1 MSELGKQTLNQ
12 RYCYKINSDFI
23 KRNKD
28 DVKITDIRGA
38 IKNRLIVGIGDSTGT
53 RMIREILGSK
63 YSEEYID
70 NIKVQIKFKTRLFRK
85 DDANKTALKKD
96 IKRLNDELL
105 RASLQDCLCNVVFK
119 SDKDYDRYSTNGF
132 KLNGKRYVLLLGTPG
147 GIKLNTVLFVRED
160 VHEEISRRINNG
172 ADFSIPMLPSK
183 LMAYK
188 ALTFSS
194 SVPVTFT
201 PNILVVED
209 VEVAFNDTVTYIK
222 FPDDKIAPT
231 VELIEDYEVV
241 NNACDGC
248 GLIMPHLM
256 EVWGKQDL
264 GLSYTPSGVVVRNS
278 WMKGV
283 LTAFDFRAYAEYRDD
298 MRGKRVKDVWG
309 KEWDL
314 KDVDII
320 MNRSM
325 FKLSK
330 HYKSLEHYLENCKE
344 NGYGF
349 SVTKFVHNHIEN
361 ERMLNYQYIQCLDL
375 SDADI
380 NNLLEND
387 IKNIKEIIGDNYVK
401 TILFGKG
408 KDLTEKNVW
417 FGGTKDDVH
426 IKALMINPKAIE
438 DDFVKDKVKRAI
450 QKRVDLLKTGKINVR
465 GNYQIAI
472 GEPIIQLE
480 SAFGLEPKG
489 ILKSKEFYIEYWR
502 SRGVERV
509 GAFRSP
515 MSCKQNAKVMNV
527 SNKEESVRWYSG
539 ISNMIIFNAWDT
551 TMSAMNGEDFDGD
564 INFTTSN
571 PIITDGIFDDLPTI
585 FCEGKSSS
593 KMANPKAEDFA
604 KAIRDGFG
612 NKVGSV
618 TNFGSS
624 CYDKL
629 SLFEV
634 GTKEYEEIDYRIMCI
649 QYLQQECIDSAKNGL
664 PPRPIPSFWNNGMC
678 EELNIWED
686 KEEGILKNLTDEEFE
701 FIEFNR
707 RILTEK
713 KPYYFRYIYQ
723 ESDRQYRDFV
733 EAMEDGAL
741 MGFGKTIKQIRE
753 TENKTA
759 EEIEFLERFDEKVP
773 LSNNPCI
780 INKIAK
786 IVEDEFDDV
795 FSTRKYKKDFN
806 YEIYKYDR
814 VEGKATATQI
824 KTISKLYDEYKNLN
838 KTNKTRQNYGS
849 DKESVF
855 EDNCIAYEELAR
867 SLTEIMVDEKVLVNT
882 LVDLAYGKNKV
893 SKSFIW
899 TLCSEQILKCM
910 LSKNDNKILFPK
922 RDESGDI
929 IFGGEKFKMVEK
941 IIEEEDV

>member
-1 MSELGKQTLNQ
+1 MGKQTLNQ
-12 RYCYKINSDFI
+12 RYCYKINSDYI
-23 KRNKD
+23 KRNKG
-28 DVKITDIRGA
+28 DVKITNIRSA

-53 RMIREILGSK
+53 RMIREIIKSP
-63 YSEEYID
+63 YNEEYID
-70 NIKVQIKFKTRLFRK
+70 NIKYKIKQI
-85 DDANKTALKKD
+85 NKSLRNGDGDKRNLKKVM
-96 IKRLNDELL
+96 KKLNDELL
-105 RASLQDCLCNVVFK
+105 TASLQDCICNVVF
-119 SDKDYDRYSTNGF
+119 DNNKDYEKYSQDGF
-132 KLNGKRYVLLLGTPG
+132 RLNGKKYTLLLGTPG

-160 VHEEISRRINNG
+160 VYEEISRRIDNG

-209 VEVAFNDTVTYIK
+209 VEVAFNDTVIYIK

-231 VELIEDYEVV
+231 VETLEDYEVV

-264 GLSYTPSGVVVRNS
+264 GLDYTPSGVVVRNS
-278 WMKGV
+278 WIKGV
-283 LTAFDFRAYAEYRDD
+283 LTSFDFRAYVNYRDD
-298 MRGKRVKDVWG
+298 MRGKKVKDVWG
-309 KEWDL
+309 KEWDIN
-314 KDVDII
+314 DVDII

-330 HYKSLEHYLENCKE
+330 HYKSMEHYLENCKE

-349 SVTKFVHNHIEN
+349 SITKFVHEHIDN

-375 SDADI
+375 SDEDI
-380 NNLLEND
+380 DALLKGDIDCIND
-387 IKNIKEIIGDNYVK
+387 ITGNDYKK
-401 TILFGKG
+401 TILYGKG

-417 FGGTKDDVH
+417 FNKTTDDVH
-426 IKALMINPKAIE
+426 IKALMVNPYAINDE
-438 DDFVKDKVKRAI
+438 FVKDKIRRSISKRI
-450 QKRVDLLKTGKINVR
+450 DLLKTGKINVK

-502 SRGVERV
+502 NKGVDRV

-527 SNKEESVRWYSG
+527 SHKEEAIRWYGG
-539 ISNMIIFNAWDT
+539 INNMIIFNAFDT

-564 INFTTSN
+564 INFTTDN
-571 PIITDGIFDDLPTI
+571 PIIVNGIFDDLPTI

-593 KMANPKAEDFA
+593 KIKNPQREDFI
-604 KAIRDGFG
+604 KSIKDGFG

-629 SLFEV
+629 SLFEK

-664 PPRPIPSFWNNGMC
+664 PPRPIPSFWLNPNC

-686 KEEGILKNLTDEEFE
+686 KEEGVLKNLTDEEFE
-701 FIEFNR
+701 FIEFNK
-707 RILTEK
+707 RILTDR

-723 ESDRQYRDFV
+723 ESDRQYREFV
-733 EAMEDGAL
+733 DVMEDGAL
-741 MGFGKTIKQIRE
+741 MGFGKSIKEIRE
-753 TENKTA
+753 TKNKTVK
-759 EEIEFLERFDEKVP
+759 EIEFLERFDEKVP

-786 IVEDEFDDV
+786 IVEDEFDDT
-795 FSTRKYKKDFN
+795 FSTRRYKKDFN
-806 YEIYKYDR
+806 YSVYKYNTKK
-814 VEGKATATQI
+814 KATPSQI
-824 KTISKLYDEYKNLN
+824 KEVCRLYEDYKTIIKSKKNNLASTKEEGMN
-838 KTNKTRQNYGS
+838 KTNEMFDELQRELREIII
-849 DKESVF
+849 D
-855 EDNCIAYEELAR
+855 EE
-867 SLTEIMVDEKVLVNT
+867 VLVNT
-882 LVDLAYGKNKV
+882 LIDLSYGKNKV
-893 SKSFIW
+893 TKAFAW
-899 TLCSEQILKCM
+899 CLGGAEILRCM
-910 LSKNDNKILFPK
+910 LSKNNNEIHFPI
-922 RDESGDI
+922 RDENGDI
-929 IFGGEKFKMVEK
+929 EFDGEKFKMTKVVIK
-941 IIEEEDV
+941 EEDI

>member
-1 MSELGKQTLNQ
+1 MGKQTLNQ
-12 RYCYKINSDFI
+12 RYCYKINSDYI
-23 KRNKD
+23 RRNKD

-53 RMIREILGSK
+53 RMIRDILGSK

-70 NIKVQIKFKTRLFRK
+70 GIKEQIKIKNRLFRK
-85 DDANKTALKKD
+85 EGSNKTALKKD
-96 IKRLNDELL
+96 IKKLNNELL
-105 RASLQDCLCNVVFK
+105 VASLQDCICNVVFK
-119 SDKDYDRYSTNGF
+119 NNKDYDKYSVDGF
-132 KLNGKRYVLLLGTPG
+132 KLNGKQYVLLLGTPG
-147 GIKLNTVLFVRED
+147 GIKTNTVMFVRED
-160 VHEEISRRINNG
+160 VYDEINRRINNG
-172 ADFSIPMLPSK
+172 ADFSIAMLPSK

-231 VELIEDYEVV
+231 VENLEDYEVV

-256 EVWGKQDL
+256 EVWGKEDL
-264 GLSYTPSGVVVRNS
+264 GLDYVPSGVVVRNS
-278 WMKGV
+278 WIKGV

-298 MRGKRVKDVWG
+298 MRGKKITDVWG
-309 KEWDL
+309 KEWDIN
-314 KDVDII
+314 DVDII

-330 HYKSLEHYLENCKE
+330 HYNSMEHYLENCKA

-375 SDADI
+375 DDADI
-380 NNLLEND
+380 RNLLAND

-408 KDLTEKNVW
+408 KNLTEKNVW

-426 IKALMINPKAIE
+426 IKALMINPNVID

-450 QKRVDLLKTGKINVR
+450 QKRVDLLKTGKITAR
-465 GNYQIAI
+465 GNYEIAI

-489 ILKSKEFYIEYWR
+489 LLKSKEFYIEYWR
-502 SRGVERV
+502 NRGVDRV

-527 SNKEESVRWYSG
+527 SHKEEAIRWYGG
-539 ISNMIIFNAWDT
+539 INNMIIFNAFDT

-564 INFTTSN
+564 INFTTDN
-571 PIITDGIFDDLPTI
+571 PIIVNGIFDDLPTI

-593 KMANPKAEDFA
+593 KIKNPQREDFI
-604 KAIRDGFG
+604 KSIKDGFG

-629 SLFEV
+629 SLFEK

-664 PPRPIPSFWNNGMC
+664 PPRPIPSFWLNPNC

-686 KEEGILKNLTDEEFE
+686 KEEGVLKNLTDEEFE
-701 FIEFNR
+701 FIEFNK
-707 RILTEK
+707 RILTDR

-723 ESDRQYRDFV
+723 ESDRQYREFV
-733 EAMEDGAL
+733 DVMEASAL
-741 MGFGKTIKQIRE
+741 RGFGKTIKQIRDSE
-753 TENKTA
+753 IKTSQ
-759 EEIEFLERFDEKVP
+759 EIEFLERFDEKVP

-780 INKIAK
+780 INVIAK
-786 IVEDEFDDV
+786 IVEDEFDGE
-795 FSTRKYKKDFN
+795 FSTRRYKKNFD
-806 YEIYKYDR
+806 YSVYKYNT
-814 VEGKATATQI
+814 EKKATPSQI
-824 KTISKLYDEYKNLN
+824 KEVCRLYEDYKTIIKSKKNNLASTKEEGMN
-838 KTNKTRQNYGS
+838 KTNEMFDELQRELREIII
-849 DKESVF
+849 D
-855 EDNCIAYEELAR
+855 EE
-867 SLTEIMVDEKVLVNT
+867 VLVNT
-882 LVDLAYGKNKV
+882 LIDLSYGKNKV
-893 SKSFIW
+893 TKAFAW
-899 TLCSEQILKCM
+899 CLGGTEILRCM
-910 LSKNDNKILFPK
+910 LSKNNNEIHFPI
-922 RDESGDI
+922 RDENGDI
-929 IFGGEKFKMVEK
+929 EFDGEKFKMTKVVIK
-941 IIEEEDV
+941 EEDI

>member
-1 MSELGKQTLNQ
+1 MGKQTLNQ
-12 RYCYKINSDFI
+12 RYCYKINSDYI
-23 KRNKD
+23 RRNKD

-53 RMIREILGSK
+53 RMIRDILGSK

-70 NIKVQIKFKTRLFRK
+70 NVKEQIKIKNRLFRK
-85 DDANKTALKKD
+85 EGSNKTALKKD
-96 IKRLNDELL
+96 IKKLNNELL
-105 RASLQDCLCNVVFK
+105 VASLQDCICNVVFK
-119 SDKDYDRYSTNGF
+119 NNKDYDKYSVDGF
-132 KLNGKRYVLLLGTPG
+132 KLNGKQYVLLLGTPG
-147 GIKLNTVLFVRED
+147 GIKTNTVMFVRED
-160 VHEEISRRINNG
+160 VYDEINRRINNG
-172 ADFSIPMLPSK
+172 ADFSIAMLPSK

-231 VELIEDYEVV
+231 VENLEDYEVV

-256 EVWGKQDL
+256 EVWGKEDL
-264 GLSYTPSGVVVRNS
+264 GLDYVPSGVVVRNS
-278 WMKGV
+278 WIKGV

-298 MRGKRVKDVWG
+298 MRGKKITDVWG
-309 KEWDL
+309 KEWDIN
-314 KDVDII
+314 DVDII

-330 HYKSLEHYLENCKE
+330 HYNSMEHYLENCKA

-375 SDADI
+375 DDADI
-380 NNLLEND
+380 RNLLAND

-408 KDLTEKNVW
+408 KDLTERNVW

-426 IKALMINPKAIE
+426 IKALMINPNAID

-465 GNYQIAI
+465 GNYEIAI

-480 SAFGLEPKG
+480 SAFGLEPRG
-489 ILKSKEFYIEYWR
+489 LLKSKEFYIEYWR
-502 SRGVERV
+502 NRGVDRV

-527 SNKEESVRWYSG
+527 SHKEEAIRWYGG
-539 ISNMIIFNAWDT
+539 INNMIIFNAWDT

-564 INFTTSN
+564 INFTTDN
-571 PIITDGIFDDLPTI
+571 PIIVNGIFDDLPTI

-593 KMANPKAEDFA
+593 KMKNPQREDFI
-604 KAIRDGFG
+604 KSIKDGFG

-629 SLFEV
+629 SLFEK

-664 PPRPIPSFWNNGMC
+664 PPRPIPSFWLNPNC

-686 KEEGILKNLTDEEFE
+686 KEEGVLKNLTDEEFE
-701 FIEFNR
+701 FIEFNK
-707 RILTEK
+707 RILTDR

-723 ESDRQYRDFV
+723 ESDRQYREFV
-733 EAMEDGAL
+733 DVMEASAL
-741 MGFGKTIKQIRE
+741 RGFGKTIKQIKDSE
-753 TENKTA
+753 IKTSQ
-759 EEIEFLERFDEKVP
+759 EIEFLERFDEKVP

-780 INKIAK
+780 INVIAK
-786 IVEDEFDDV
+786 IVEDEFDGE
-795 FSTRKYKKDFN
+795 FSTRRYKKNFD
-806 YEIYKYDR
+806 YSVYKYST
-814 VEGKATATQI
+814 EKKAAPSQI
-824 KTISKLYDEYKNLN
+824 KEVCRLYEDYKTIIKSKKNNLASTKEEGMN
-838 KTNKTRQNYGS
+838 KTNEMFDELQRELREIII
-849 DKESVF
+849 D
-855 EDNCIAYEELAR
+855 EE
-867 SLTEIMVDEKVLVNT
+867 VLVNT
-882 LVDLAYGKNKV
+882 LIDLSYGKNKV
-893 SKSFIW
+893 TKAFAW
-899 TLCSEQILKCM
+899 CLGGTEILRCM
-910 LSKNDNKILFPK
+910 LSKNNNEIHFPI
-922 RDESGDI
+922 RDENGDI
-929 IFGGEKFKMVEK
+929 EFDGEKFKMTKVVIK
-941 IIEEEDV
+941 EEDI